1 MPTCSSA
8 KPLHFCS
15 ARYSPLS
22 LIRRAASVVLLSFA
36 VATPAAHGA
45 DPIMPLS
52 EVRPGMQCTGLSV
65 VRGTAIASFDV
76 EVIDVIAD
84 DPAAGGPRILIR
96 VSGPAVDSTGVGP
109 GFSGSPILC
118 DGRNAGA
125 ISEGI
130 GEYGNKVVLATPI
143 ESILSARPKAA
154 PAIARRA
161 PGLLRAARPL
171 AGPLTVS
178 GVSIGARRLLIR
190 AARRV
195 GVSVLS
201 APPGP
206 QGGYPPQELRPGS
219 TVAASISAGDVA
231 IGAIGTVAYR
241 DGDAIYAFGH
251 PLDGLGRRSLFMQD
265 AYVFSVIG
273 NPLGLADLGAS
284 TYKLTSSGGHDAGA
298 ITNDTFSAISGRLGS
313 PPASIPLRVT
323 ARRRGG
329 GSSVTLNSRLA
340 DERSLG
346 YGSGLSL
353 VAPLAAQTALDR
365 LLGDLAPAT
374 IRLCTRY
381 RVRQL
386 RRPMG
391 FCNTY
396 FDAFDALSAVA
407 EAGSLV
413 DDFDLAPLT
422 VRGAAVSLAAEPG
435 VVDDVIVGADGPA
448 RVRGGQTMQVRVA
461 LRRRGGRGRTVSLRV
476 PVPRDVRPGRRTL
489 VIEGNGF
496 SFGGDEIVF
505 EIVEELSRGSRR
517 AVANPTVRTAQ
528 SEPGSVRELARELA
542 ALAVPRGITARFRGR
557 PARLVLRS
565 DEVRYDGR
573 AELGVRVLK
582 PKRPSG
588 R

>member
-1 MPTCSSA
+1 
-8 KPLHFCS
+8 
-15 ARYSPLS
+15 

-45 DPIMPLS
+45 DPTMPLS

-65 VRGTAIASFDV
+65 VRGTAIASFNV

-118 DGRNAGA
+118 GGRNAGA

-154 PAIARRA
+154 PANARRA
-161 PGLLRAARPL
+161 PRLLRAARPL

-178 GVSIGARRLLIR
+178 GISLGARRLLTR

-195 GVSVLS
+195 GLSVLS

-251 PLDGLGRRSLFMQD
+251 PLEGLGRRSLFMQD

-284 TYKLTSSGGHDAGA
+284 TYKLTSSGGHDVGA

-346 YGSGLSL
+346 YGSGLSF

-435 VVDDVIVGADGPA
+435 VVDDVIVGADGPT
-448 RVRGGQTMQVRVA
+448 RVRGGQTMRVRVA

-496 SFGGDEIVF
+496 SFGGDEFVV
-505 EIVEELSRGSRR
+505 EIVDELSRGSRR
-517 AVANPTVRTAQ
+517 AAADPTVRTAQ

-542 ALAVPRGITARFRGR
+542 ALAVPRGVTARFRGR
-557 PARLVLRS
+557 PPRLVLRS